1 MKHSILTH
9 CFFLFACRRIMSPL
23 EVARTATS
31 EEAALVMY
39 VMLATARIILGKRIA
54 VQTLS
59 AMTGKTLLH
68 AVIVN
73 CQHLAPQHVLI
84 APAQRELCLT

>member
-1 MKHSILTH
+1 MFLVILGGFVTKMM
-9 CFFLFACRRIMSPL
+9 IMFPL
-23 EVARTATS
+23 EVAHNTMTAIS

-39 VMLATARIILGKRIA
+39 VMLATAHIIFCKRIA

-84 APAQRELCLT
+84 ARAQRELCLT